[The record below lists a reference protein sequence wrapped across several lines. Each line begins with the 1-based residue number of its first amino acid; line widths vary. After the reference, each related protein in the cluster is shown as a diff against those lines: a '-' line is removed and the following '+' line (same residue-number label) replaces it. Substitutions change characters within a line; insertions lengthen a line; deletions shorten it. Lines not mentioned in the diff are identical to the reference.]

1 MVSVAQVQ
9 RGAQRFVE
17 NDLIPKVPGWQGV
30 IMGAAAGIALSKAG
44 DMIKSLGDIP
54 IVKMLGVIDENGIL
68 YNGTLF
74 SILRV
79 GSGCYVLP
87 ERYLQPIYS
96 DQLQLFER
104 TMEATGE
111 IYIIAKEGMFITA
124 VFDASDPSAEMKE
137 WMQKTCNAMNL

>member
-54 IVKMLGVIDENGIL
+54 IVKMLGVIDENDGIDID
-68 YNGTLF
+68 
-74 SILRV
+74 ILRDEFIKQVRRV
-79 GSGCYVLP
+79 GSIKIDLSPLSIVSLG
-87 ERYLQPIYS
+87 
-96 DQLQLFER
+96 
-104 TMEATGE
+104 EADINRLYE
-111 IYIIAKEGMFITA
+111 YITT
-124 VFDASDPSAEMKE
+124 S
-137 WMQKTCNAMNL
+137 